1 MSQTTNNELKS
12 KHEQMLEIM
21 DEVASSGRKLGIL
34 LQTIQD
40 EHLDGKY
47 VTVDSKRMINFGSCS
62 YLGMELDQRLIAGT
76 IDAVTRFGTVFS
88 SSRAYLSSP
97 LYDELEDLL
106 AKMFGN
112 PVVVTNNTTTGHL
125 ANIPILVGDNDA
137 IILDVNVHSSV
148 QQAVSLLK
156 DRNIH
161 IEVLRHNRLDL
172 LEERIKE
179 LRMNYT
185 RIWYMSDGVYSMFGD
200 LAPVK
205 ELESLMNIYEQLHLY
220 IDDAHGMSWAGE
232 NGSGYV
238 RSQVMKHD
246 RLYLTTSLGKAFGSS
261 GGVLVF
267 PNETSYKRVRDFGR
281 TLIFSIQIPPAV
293 MGASIASAKIHLSP
307 EIYVKQNNLME
318 RITFFNQTA
327 KMYELPLIKEALSPV
342 KFVGVGK
349 PQVGYNMVR
358 RLMNAGYFVNLSV
371 FPSVAYS
378 NTGLR
383 IPITLNHSNEDI
395 ENLLKC
401 IAMNL
406 PIAMKES
413 DQTTKDLRRYF
424 KLEAV
429 K

>member
-1 MSQTTNNELKS
+1 MSQTNNELKS

-21 DEVASSGRKLGIL
+21 DDVALSGRKLGIL
-34 LQTIQD
+34 LQTIED
-40 EHLDGKY
+40 EQLDGKY
-47 VTVDSKRMINFGSCS
+47 VKVDNKRMINFGSCS
-62 YLGMELDQRLIAGT
+62 YLGLELDQRLIAGT

-97 LYDELEDLL
+97 LYDQLENLL
-106 AKMFGN
+106 SRIFDN

-137 IILDVNVHSSV
+137 VIMDVNVHSSV

-156 DRNIH
+156 ERNVH

-172 LEERIKE
+172 LEDRIKE
-179 LRMNYT
+179 LRISHNK
-185 RIWYMSDGVYSMFGD
+185 IWYMSDGVYSMFGD

-205 ELESLMNIYEQLHLY
+205 ELETLLNTYEQMHLY

-232 NGSGYV
+232 NGSGFV
-238 RSQVMKHD
+238 CSQMMKHE
-246 RLYLTTSLGKAFGSS
+246 RMYLTTSLGKAFGST

-267 PNETSYKRVRDFGR
+267 PDQVSYKRVRDFGR

-307 EIYVKQNNLME
+307 EIYQRQTHLME

-342 KFVGVGK
+342 KFIGVGK

-358 RLMNAGYFVNLSV
+358 RLMNSGYYVNLSV

-401 IAMNL
+401 VAMNL

-413 DQTTKDLRRYF
+413 NQTMKDVRRYF
-424 KLEAV
+424 KLDTAL